1 MKLRAFVA
9 DFMKDYDSTGLPPED
24 VSNIRFGQLGA
35 FLHLARFRAWSDAIC
50 DNKKPHIEFP
60 VDCLVKRYALPVV
73 YYIAGWTLNIYSASE
88 ASTNAADNR
97 PACFVFAS
105 QTIDERVAK
114 RMNLPTSLV
123 ERRKQRASVFCIRG
137 YFDFLCCIES
147 IFLANLTLKMM
158 WVYSNGDIVT
168 RIKTSIIS
176 HNEMRERI
184 SFLSGGDNEVDNQL
198 LLTYIVERYA
208 NMQGTFYGRHLKGNR
223 GNQIQKLADN
233 HATRT
238 KVAHTVP

>member
-1 MKLRAFVA
+1 
-9 DFMKDYDSTGLPPED
+9 
-24 VSNIRFGQLGA
+24 
-35 FLHLARFRAWSDAIC
+35 
-50 DNKKPHIEFP
+50 
-60 VDCLVKRYALPVV
+60 V
-73 YYIAGWTLNIYSASE
+73 YYIAGWMLNIYSASE

-238 KVAHTVP
+238 KVAHTVVYAKKVEPGDDTFVSDNIHESVKHFGRWLRIMYLNWQVHEFAGADNNNQ